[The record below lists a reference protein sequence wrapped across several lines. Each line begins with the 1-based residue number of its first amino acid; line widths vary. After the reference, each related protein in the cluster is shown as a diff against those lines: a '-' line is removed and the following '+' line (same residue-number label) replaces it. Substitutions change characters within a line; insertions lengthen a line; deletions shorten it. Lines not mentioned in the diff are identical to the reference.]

1 MSFIAN
7 DFVRFEEYE
16 IDRARW
22 QLSWRNEPL
31 LLKRKTFDLL
41 L

>member
-7 DFVRFEEYE
+7 DLVKFEEYE

-22 QLSWRNEPL
+22 QLSWRNEPPAAQSE
-31 LLKRKTFDLL
+31 DL
-41 L
+41 